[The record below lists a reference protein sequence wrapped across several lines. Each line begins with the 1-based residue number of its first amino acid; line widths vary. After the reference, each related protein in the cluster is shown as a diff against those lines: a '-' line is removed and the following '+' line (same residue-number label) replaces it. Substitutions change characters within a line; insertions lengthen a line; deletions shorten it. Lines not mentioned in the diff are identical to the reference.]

1 MMEMRDIVK
10 IPVSREIRKALKDL
24 GRKGETYDDVIRRL
38 MKEAEG

>member
-1 MMEMRDIVK
+1 MSKDVK
-10 IPVSREIRKALKDL
+10 IRVSREIRRALLDM